1 MSEQERNEELN
12 SEETKATPE
21 TTRETEPI
29 ESAQNTEPSGA
40 DANAAIEDLLKDPF
54 SEPTSMP
61 ELEIKTEDEEKRAA
75 GQTFENLPAEQQNTA
90 RELAQ
95 QIDFTDTDAVLNYGS
110 AAQQKIGD
118 FSHNVL
124 NHVQNQE
131 TGEIGSSINDLM
143 FYLQESNPD
152 ELAEQNQN
160 FIQRM
165 FKKAKRSIYETTAK
179 YQKIGA
185 QVDKIALQL
194 DKQKSMLLE
203 DNKML
208 SQLYDQNLDYYEA
221 LNIYIGAGELRL
233 QELENEV
240 IPKALAEA
248 ENTPDQMMVQ
258 KVNDLNQFL
267 NRLDKRV
274 HDLRITRQI
283 TLQQAPQIRLIQNTN
298 QALSERIQTSINT
311 AIPLWKNQIVIS
323 LTLLRKQDAVAAQR
337 KVSDATNEMLEKN
350 SEMLKQSSID
360 TARETE
366 RSVVDIETLQKTQS
380 DLIETLQETLSI
392 QQQGT
397 QKRREAEQQLVTMED
412 QLRDQLLEVTQQPS
426 NPNDN

>member
-1 MSEQERNEELN
+1 MSEQEKNDELN
-12 SEETKATPE
+12 VTEEMKETNVTTPIDS
-21 TTRETEPI
+21 TQSVG
-29 ESAQNTEPSGA
+29 SAS
-40 DANAAIEDLLKDPF
+40 IEDLLKDPF
-54 SEPTSMP
+54 SEPVKMP
-61 ELEIKTEDEEKRAA
+61 ELEVKNEEQEHRLAGETIKY
-75 GQTFENLPAEQQNTA
+75 LPAEQQATA
-90 RELAQ
+90 RELAGK
-95 QIDFTDTDAVLNYGS
+95 IDYTDTDAVLNYGS

-124 NHVQNQE
+124 NHVQNQD
-131 TGEIGSSINDLM
+131 TGIIGESINDLM
-143 FYLQESNPD
+143 FYLQESNPEELMD
-152 ELAEQNQN
+152 ENQN
-160 FIQRM
+160 FIQRI
-165 FKKAKRSIYETTAK
+165 FKRAKRSIYETTAK

-194 DKQKSMLLE
+194 DKQKSNLLE

-208 SQLYDQNLDYYEA
+208 SQLYDQNLNYYEA
-221 LNIYIGAGELRL
+221 LNIYIAAGELRVK
-233 QELENEV
+233 ELENDV

-248 ENTPDQMMVQ
+248 EETPDQMLVQ

-298 QALSERIQTSINT
+298 QALAERIQTSINT

-337 KVSDATNEMLEKN
+337 RVSDATNEMLQRN

-366 RSVVDIETLQKTQS
+366 RAVVDIETLQKTQT

-397 QKRREAEQQLVTMED
+397 QKRREAEQQLVVMED
-412 QLRDQLLEVTQQPS
+412 QLRDQLLEVTQNSQT
-426 NPNDN
+426 DH

>member
-1 MSEQERNEELN
+1 MSEQEKNDELN
-12 SEETKATPE
+12 VTEETKETNVTTPINS
-21 TTRETEPI
+21 TQSVG
-29 ESAQNTEPSGA
+29 SAS
-40 DANAAIEDLLKDPF
+40 IEDLLKDPF
-54 SEPTSMP
+54 SEPVKMP
-61 ELEIKTEDEEKRAA
+61 ELEVKNEEQEHRLAGETIKY
-75 GQTFENLPAEQQNTA
+75 LPAEQQATA
-90 RELAQ
+90 RELAGK
-95 QIDFTDTDAVLNYGS
+95 IDYTDTDAVLNYGS

-124 NHVQNQE
+124 NHVQNQD
-131 TGEIGSSINDLM
+131 TGIIGESINDLM
-143 FYLQESNPD
+143 FYLQESNPEELMD
-152 ELAEQNQN
+152 ENQN
-160 FIQRM
+160 FIQRI
-165 FKKAKRSIYETTAK
+165 FKRAKRSIYETTAK

-194 DKQKSMLLE
+194 DKQKSNLLE

-208 SQLYDQNLDYYEA
+208 SQLYDQNLNYYEA
-221 LNIYIGAGELRL
+221 LNIYIAAGELRVK
-233 QELENEV
+233 ELENDV

-248 ENTPDQMMVQ
+248 EETPDQMLVQ

-298 QALSERIQTSINT
+298 QALAERIQTSINT

-337 KVSDATNEMLEKN
+337 RVSDATNEMLQRN

-366 RSVVDIETLQKTQS
+366 RAVVDIETLQKTQT

-397 QKRREAEQQLVTMED
+397 QKRREAEQQLVVMED
-412 QLRDQLLEVTQQPS
+412 QLRDQLLEVTQNSQT
-426 NPNDN
+426 DH

>member
-1 MSEQERNEELN
+1 MSEQERNEEQLN
-12 SEETKATPE
+12 NQENE
-21 TTRETEPI
+21 TTRTDSMASI
-29 ESAQNTEPSGA
+29 
-40 DANAAIEDLLKDPF
+40 DDLLENPF
-54 SEPTSMP
+54 DTPQSMP
-61 ELEIKTEDEEKRAA
+61 ELEIQTQDSEQEQRQAGKTYEY
-75 GQTFENLPAEQQNTA
+75 LPAEQQEQA
-90 RELAQ
+90 RKLAE
-95 QIDFTDTDAVLNYGS
+95 QIDITDTDSVLNYGS

-131 TGEIGSSINDLM
+131 TGTIGNAINDLM
-143 FYLQESNPD
+143 FQLEESNPD
-152 ELAEQNQN
+152 ELVQENQN
-160 FIQRM
+160 FIQRL
-165 FKKAKRSIYETTAK
+165 FKRAKRSIYETTAK

-208 SQLYDQNLDYYEA
+208 TQLYDQNLDYYQA
-221 LNIYIGAGELRL
+221 LNIYIAAGELRIEEL
-233 QELENEV
+233 QNKI
-240 IPKALAEA
+240 IPKALKEA
-248 ENTPDQMMVQ
+248 EETPDQMLVQ
-258 KVNDLNQFL
+258 KVNDLNQYL

-274 HDLRITRQI
+274 HDLRVTRQI

-298 QALSERIQTSINT
+298 QALAERIQTSINT

-337 KVSDATNEMLEKN
+337 RVSDATNEMLQKN

-366 RSVVDIETLQKTQS
+366 RAVVDIETLQKTQT
-380 DLIETLQETLSI
+380 DLIDTLQETLAI
-392 QQQGT
+392 QQEGS
-397 QKRREAEQQLVTMED
+397 QKRREAEQQLVVMED
-412 QLRDQLLEVTQQPS
+412 QLRDQLLEVTQQSQS
-426 NPNDN
+426 NQNRDEL

>member
-1 MSEQERNEELN
+1 MSMSEQDRKNEMN
-12 SEETKATPE
+12 SEATDMNDSTPE
-21 TTRETEPI
+21 I
-29 ESAQNTEPSGA
+29 NA
-40 DANAAIEDLLKDPF
+40 DNVDTNASIEDLLRDPF
-54 SEPTSMP
+54 GETTSMP
-61 ELEIKTEDEEKRAA
+61 ELDMETTEKPEQAVS
-75 GQTFENLPAEQQNTA
+75 GQTYENLPTEQQDQA
-90 RELAQ
+90 RQLAD
-95 QIDFTDTDAVLNYGS
+95 QIDFTDSDAVLNYGS
-110 AAQQKIGD
+110 AAQKKIGE

-143 FYLQESNPD
+143 YYLEESDPE
-152 ELAEQNQN
+152 ELVKQDKN
-160 FIQRM
+160 FFQKIFSR
-165 FKKAKRSIYETTAK
+165 AKRSIYETTAK

-208 SQLYDQNLDYYEA
+208 SRLYEQNLDYYEA

-233 QELENEV
+233 QELQVEI
-240 IPKALAEA
+240 IPKALADA
-248 ENTPDQMMVQ
+248 ENNPDQMMVQ

-274 HDLRITRQI
+274 HDLRVTRQI

-298 QALSERIQTSINT
+298 QALAERIQTSINT

-323 LTLLRKQDAVAAQR
+323 LSLLRKKDAVAAQR
-337 KVSDATNEMLEKN
+337 KVADATNEMLEKN

-366 RSVVDIETLQKTQS
+366 RAVVDIETLEKTQS

-392 QQQGT
+392 QQQGS
-397 QKRREAEQQLVTMED
+397 QKRRDAEQQLVTMED
-412 QLRDQLLEVTQQPS
+412 QLRDQLLQITQQS
-426 NPNDN
+426 NQQENNQ

>member
-1 MSEQERNEELN
+1 MSMSEQDRKNEMN
-12 SEETKATPE
+12 SEATDMNDSTPE
-21 TTRETEPI
+21 I
-29 ESAQNTEPSGA
+29 NA
-40 DANAAIEDLLKDPF
+40 DNVDTNASIEDLLRDPF
-54 SEPTSMP
+54 GETTSMP
-61 ELEIKTEDEEKRAA
+61 ELDMETTEKPEQAVS
-75 GQTFENLPAEQQNTA
+75 GQTYENLPTEQQDQA
-90 RELAQ
+90 RQLAD
-95 QIDFTDTDAVLNYGS
+95 QIDFTDSDAVLNYGS
-110 AAQQKIGD
+110 AAQKKIGE

-143 FYLQESNPD
+143 YYLEGSDPE
-152 ELAEQNQN
+152 ELVKQDKN
-160 FIQRM
+160 FFQKIFSR
-165 FKKAKRSIYETTAK
+165 AKRSIYETTAK

-208 SQLYDQNLDYYEA
+208 SRLYEQNLDYYEA

-233 QELENEV
+233 QELQDEI
-240 IPKALAEA
+240 IPKALADA
-248 ENTPDQMMVQ
+248 ENNPDQMMVQ

-274 HDLRITRQI
+274 HDLRVTRQI

-298 QALSERIQTSINT
+298 QALAERIQTSINT

-323 LTLLRKQDAVAAQR
+323 LSLLRKKDAVAAQR
-337 KVSDATNEMLEKN
+337 KVADATNEMLEKN

-366 RSVVDIETLQKTQS
+366 RAVVDIETLEKTQS

-392 QQQGT
+392 QQQGS
-397 QKRREAEQQLVTMED
+397 QKRRDAEQQLVTMED
-412 QLRDQLLEVTQQPS
+412 QLRDQLLQITQQS
-426 NPNDN
+426 NQQENNQ

>member
-1 MSEQERNEELN
+1 MSEEERNKQLDT
-12 SEETKATPE
+12 EET
-21 TTRETEPI
+21 TEQAKGSTASI
-29 ESAQNTEPSGA
+29 
-40 DANAAIEDLLKDPF
+40 DDLLKNPF
-54 SEPTSMP
+54 DTPAAMP
-61 ELEIKTEDEEKRAA
+61 ELEVKNTEEEQKQATGKTYEY
-75 GQTFENLPAEQQNTA
+75 LPVEQQEQAKKLAEQ
-90 RELAQ
+90 
-95 QIDFTDTDAVLNYGS
+95 IDITDVDSVLNYGS

-131 TGEIGSSINDLM
+131 TGQIGTAINDLM
-143 FYLQESNPD
+143 FNLQESNPD
-152 ELAEQNQN
+152 ELVEQNQN
-160 FIQRM
+160 FISKM
-165 FKKAKRSIYETTAK
+165 FKRVKRSTYETTAK

-194 DKQKSMLLE
+194 DKQKDGLLN

-208 SQLYDQNLDYYEA
+208 SDLYDQNLDYYQA
-221 LNIYIGAGELRL
+221 LNIYIAAGELRV
-233 QELENEV
+233 QELENEI
-240 IPKALAEA
+240 IPKALKDAE
-248 ENTPDQMMVQ
+248 ESPDQMLVQ
-258 KVNDLNQFL
+258 KVNDLNQYS

-298 QALSERIQTSINT
+298 QALAERIQTSINT

-337 KVSDATNEMLEKN
+337 QVSDATNDMLQKN

-366 RSVVDIETLQKTQS
+366 RAVVDIETLQKTQT
-380 DLIETLQETLSI
+380 DLIDTLQETLSI
-392 QQQGT
+392 QQEGT
-397 QKRREAEQQLVTMED
+397 QKRREAEQQLVVMED
-412 QLRDQLLEVTQQPS
+412 QLRDQLLEITQQS
-426 NPNDN
+426 SQDD

>member
-1 MSEQERNEELN
+1 MFMSENERKEELN
-12 SEETKATPE
+12 TDTTPE
-21 TTRETEPI
+21 R
-29 ESAQNTEPSGA
+29 SADRPDTSA
-40 DANAAIEDLLKDPF
+40 SIEDLLKDPF
-54 SEPTSMP
+54 GEPSEMP
-61 ELEIKTEDEEKRAA
+61 ELELTKQQEETATGK
-75 GQTFENLPAEQQNTA
+75 TFENLPAEQQDTA
-90 RELAQ
+90 RQLAS
-95 QIDFTDTDAVLNYGS
+95 QIDVTDTDAVLNYGS

-124 NHVQNQE
+124 NHVQNQD
-131 TGEIGSSINDLM
+131 TGVIGESINQLM
-143 FYLQESNPD
+143 FHLQESDPD

-160 FIQRM
+160 FIQRI
-165 FKKAKRSIYETTAK
+165 FKRAKQSIYEKTAK

-208 SQLYDQNLDYYEA
+208 TQLYDQNLNYYDA

-233 QELENEV
+233 RELETEV

-248 ENTPDQMMVQ
+248 ESNPDQMMVQ
-258 KVNDLNQFL
+258 KVNDLNQFV
-267 NRLDKRV
+267 NRLDKRI

-298 QALSERIQTSINT
+298 QALAERIQTSINT

-323 LTLLRKQDAVAAQR
+323 LTLLRKQDAVEAQR
-337 KVSDATNEMLEKN
+337 KVSDATNEMLERN

-366 RSVVDIETLQKTQS
+366 RAIVDIETLQKTQS
-380 DLIETLQETLSI
+380 DLIETLQETLAI
-392 QQQGT
+392 QQAGT
-397 QKRREAEQQLVTMED
+397 QKRREAEQTLVTMED
-412 QLRDQLLEVTQQPS
+412 QLRDQLLEITQHSSESKNQ
-426 NPNDN
+426 

>member
-1 MSEQERNEELN
+1 MSEQERNEEQLN
-12 SEETKATPE
+12 NQENE
-21 TTRETEPI
+21 TTRTDSMASI
-29 ESAQNTEPSGA
+29 
-40 DANAAIEDLLKDPF
+40 DDLLENPF
-54 SEPTSMP
+54 DTPQSMP
-61 ELEIKTEDEEKRAA
+61 ELEIQTQDSEQEQRQAGKTYEY
-75 GQTFENLPAEQQNTA
+75 LPAEQQEQA
-90 RELAQ
+90 RKLAE
-95 QIDFTDTDAVLNYGS
+95 QIDITDTDSVLNYGS

-131 TGEIGSSINDLM
+131 TGTIGNAINDLM
-143 FYLQESNPD
+143 FQLEESNPD
-152 ELAEQNQN
+152 ELVQENQN
-160 FIQRM
+160 FIQRL
-165 FKKAKRSIYETTAK
+165 FKRAKRSIYETTAK

-208 SQLYDQNLDYYEA
+208 TQLYDQNLDYYQA
-221 LNIYIGAGELRL
+221 LNIYIAAGELRIEEL
-233 QELENEV
+233 QNEI
-240 IPKALAEA
+240 IPKALKEA
-248 ENTPDQMMVQ
+248 EETPDQMLVQ
-258 KVNDLNQFL
+258 KVNDLNQYL

-274 HDLRITRQI
+274 HDLRVTRQI

-298 QALSERIQTSINT
+298 QALAERIQTSINT

-337 KVSDATNEMLEKN
+337 RVSDATNEMLQKN

-366 RSVVDIETLQKTQS
+366 RAVVDIETLQKTQT
-380 DLIETLQETLSI
+380 DLIDTLQETLAI
-392 QQQGT
+392 QQEGS
-397 QKRREAEQQLVTMED
+397 QKRREAEQQLVVMED
-412 QLRDQLLEVTQQPS
+412 QLRDQLLEVTQQSQS
-426 NPNDN
+426 NQNRDEL

>member
-1 MSEQERNEELN
+1 MSMSEQDRKNEMN
-12 SEETKATPE
+12 SEATDMNDSTPE
-21 TTRETEPI
+21 I
-29 ESAQNTEPSGA
+29 NA
-40 DANAAIEDLLKDPF
+40 DNVDTNASIEDLLRDPF
-54 SEPTSMP
+54 GETTSMP
-61 ELEIKTEDEEKRAA
+61 ELDMETTEKPEQAVS
-75 GQTFENLPAEQQNTA
+75 GQTYENLPTEQQDQA
-90 RELAQ
+90 RQLAD
-95 QIDFTDTDAVLNYGS
+95 QIDFTDSDAVLNYGS
-110 AAQQKIGD
+110 AAQKKIGE

-143 FYLQESNPD
+143 YYLEESDPE
-152 ELAEQNQN
+152 ELVKQDKN
-160 FIQRM
+160 FFQKIFSR
-165 FKKAKRSIYETTAK
+165 AKRSIYETTAK

-208 SQLYDQNLDYYEA
+208 SRLYEQNLDYYEA

-233 QELENEV
+233 QELQDEI
-240 IPKALAEA
+240 IPKALADA
-248 ENTPDQMMVQ
+248 ENNPDQMMVQ

-274 HDLRITRQI
+274 HDLRVTRQI

-298 QALSERIQTSINT
+298 QALAERIQTSINT

-323 LTLLRKQDAVAAQR
+323 LSLLRKKDAVAAQR
-337 KVSDATNEMLEKN
+337 KVADATNEMLEKN

-366 RSVVDIETLQKTQS
+366 RAVVDIETLEKTQS

-392 QQQGT
+392 QQQGS
-397 QKRREAEQQLVTMED
+397 QKRRDAEQQLVTMED
-412 QLRDQLLEVTQQPS
+412 QLRDQLLQITQQS
-426 NPNDN
+426 NQQENNQ